1 MLRYSRQTISKKD
14 IEGVTSVLQSDFL
27 TQGPKV
33 PEFEKKIIKYT
44 SARYCAAVNSAS
56 SALYIACKVLKLKN
70 NDIIW
75 TVTNSFVA
83 SANCILLSGH
93 KIDFVDIDNETW
105 NISLD
110 KLEKKL
116 IKTKKNKKLPKAVII
131 VHLGGLPVDP
141 KKIKLLSKKYKFKI
155 IEDASHSI
163 GSEYYGEKVG
173 SCKWSDMCVFS
184 FHPVKIITTGEGGC
198 VMTNNKIYYERMKL
212 IRNNGITNET
222 KNFKHKKIGP
232 WYYEQQDI
240 GFNFRMNDMQA
251 ALGISQLKRINLFV
265 RLRNKIADIYKKE
278 LKELPLNFQRIDKY
292 YLSSYHLFII
302 KIKNKIIYK
311 SFFEYLRKNKIFTNL
326 HYLPIHMHPFYQ
338 NLGYKKNDFPN
349 SENYSSQALSIPIY
363 PNLKYKDQFKVIN
376 LIKNFFKKN
385 NK

>member
-1 MLRYSRQTISKKD
+1 
-14 IEGVTSVLQSDFL
+14 
-27 TQGPKV
+27 
-33 PEFEKKIIKYT
+33 
-44 SARYCAAVNSAS
+44 
-56 SALYIACKVLKLKN
+56 
-70 NDIIW
+70 
-75 TVTNSFVA
+75 
-83 SANCILLSGH
+83 
-93 KIDFVDIDNETW
+93 
-105 NISLD
+105 
-110 KLEKKL
+110 
-116 IKTKKNKKLPKAVII
+116 
-131 VHLGGLPVDP
+131 
-141 KKIKLLSKKYKFKI
+141 
-155 IEDASHSI
+155 
-163 GSEYYGEKVG
+163 
-173 SCKWSDMCVFS
+173 
-184 FHPVKIITTGEGGC
+184 
-198 VMTNNKIYYERMKL
+198 MTNNKIYYERMKL

-265 RLRNKIADIYKKE
+265 RLRNKIADIYKRE

-311 SFFEYLRKNKIFTNL
+311 NFFEYLRKNKIFTNL

-363 PNLKYKDQFKVIN
+363 PKLKYKDQFKVIN

-385 NK
+385 N

>member
-14 IEGVTSVLQSDFL
+14 IEGVTSVLRSDFL

-116 IKTKKNKKLPKAVII
+116 VKTKRNKKLPKAVII
-131 VHLGGLPVDP
+131 VHLAGLPVDP

-222 KNFKHKKIGP
+222 KNFKNKKIGP

-240 GFNFRMNDMQA
+240 GFNFRMNDIQA

-311 SFFEYLRKNKIFTNL
+311 SFFEHLRKNKIFTNL
-326 HYLPIHMHPFYQ
+326 HYLPIHLHPFYQ

-349 SENYSSQALSIPIY
+349 SENYSSRALSIPIY

-385 NK
+385 N